1 MLRLPRD
8 AGNLRDGGQYLV
20 QRCHEVSPCGKALR
34 SMRENDGP
42 ANAPQLVVREV
53 AAGPMAFVVAMLLAR
68 ATVMASM
75 LRFFISEAL
84 YSLPSTFQLYEMNV

>member
-1 MLRLPRD
+1 MR
-8 AGNLRDGGQYLV
+8 
-20 QRCHEVSPCGKALR
+20 R
-34 SMRENDGP
+34 SSCRYVAAP
-42 ANAPQLVVREV
+42 ADAPQLVVREV

-75 LRFFISEAL
+75 LGFVISEAL